1 MLRWFSG
8 IRLWMFCFRVA
19 TITRL
24 RYLGKCLITML
35 IVLFPSRMRLDGR
48 SYDAMQCCSQVWA
61 DDDDDWQC
69 VQTLGEP
76 NKYATLNP

>member
-1 MLRWFSG
+1 
-8 IRLWMFCFRVA
+8 
-19 TITRL
+19 
-24 RYLGKCLITML
+24 
-35 IVLFPSRMRLDGR
+35 MRLDGR